1 MQFQAVPFQV
11 TEDVLTTTTF
21 HENDPKSPKDF
32 LDSRRESIPHQCI
45 QQPKPFTCTT
55 SYHTKSSIMCDKLQA
70 SKDGSVDLCH
80 SRFAEYSAQSVKQQ
94 YSSNN
99 IIYSSRK
106 QRKYYGKGELIF
118 GMFTPTSPC

>member
-1 MQFQAVPFQV
+1 
-11 TEDVLTTTTF
+11 
-21 HENDPKSPKDF
+21 
-32 LDSRRESIPHQCI
+32 
-45 QQPKPFTCTT
+45 
-55 SYHTKSSIMCDKLQA
+55 MCDKLQA